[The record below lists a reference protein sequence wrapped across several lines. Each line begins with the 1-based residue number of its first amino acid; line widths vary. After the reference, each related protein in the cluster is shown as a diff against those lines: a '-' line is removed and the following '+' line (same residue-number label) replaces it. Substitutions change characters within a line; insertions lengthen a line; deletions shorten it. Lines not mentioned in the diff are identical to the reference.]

1 MAPRTLTQYAPIV
14 DVTEPGLFALLATAF
29 AFTFNSRNEAEPE
42 HQDVIFRATYDDRT
56 DPADLVWSSENE
68 LGTVIPLRQP
78 RQAMVV
84 GGSEAQAVKYGS
96 ITLDRPEALA
106 LPAGTPAGNA
116 IQTVA
121 QLTASQYMLINNG
134 SAGARLE
141 RFVVAADGTLS
152 AQSLVATLTGGADD
166 VFSVAGASTAGDA
179 LILHDADGGSL
190 SMQRYRASSDDLIA
204 LSEAQLVDLDTMNAP
219 VGIAHHGSTTFIAVD
234 NTPQSVPAL
243 YLLTITQNA
252 VAQLTSLGTVTA
264 MSGLS
269 AQGLMIDTPG
279 QAVIAASDG
288 RMWRVFYDVDTG
300 LGDAV
305 AMSKPNGLISPVSGL
320 AVLPPPA
327 AAGIRWMDVAD
338 FGASQR
344 VAVSV
349 TNADDDSDT
358 ATISRLRAGSDA
370 ITVIPTNEAIVLPT
384 SAEGVVSSYTGAE
397 GEIRVYRGSVRLT
410 EGVTFTR
417 VAVDSNLTATVNG
430 TTGAYSITN
439 LAAAADQANLVIRVE
454 VDGEFTIDKI
464 ITVTKAQQG
473 PRGSGIYSR
482 MVDPAVWSTAEA
494 NAATPG
500 ENRLGDRVTLFNEA
514 MSFAETRFWTGLAW
528 EELVE
533 VIDGS
538 LVVTGTIAGAALI
551 ADAITARELAA
562 SSVNAATAIFGEL
575 SVDHL
580 SADVINSRTIFDG
593 DSGDIDEWTLIT
605 PLVIRPED
613 WSHLLLIGGGG
624 DLLGIRISD
633 LFDAD
638 METYSIVNS
647 DGNTA
652 SFTILVDL
660 FGGTIA
666 SHTLD
671 RNYEVYI
678 PYGQNALGFEF
689 TNNRVDVYEIDLSDF
704 SEALLG
710 RTADNGSLETA
721 LRTIGANRERFVI
734 GSDLYAF
741 QGLDAFRIALSD
753 VTAIAASHTLDRNYE
768 VYIPYGQNALGFELI
783 DSRVDV
789 YEIDLSDFSE
799 ALLGRTADN
808 GSLETALRTIGA
820 NRERFVIGSDLYAFQ
835 GLDAFRIALSD
846 VTAIAAS
853 HTLDRNYEVYIPYG
867 QNALGF
873 EFTNNRVDVYEID
886 LSDFSEALLGRT
898 ADNGSL
904 ETALRSIGENRER
917 FVIGSD
923 LYAFQGLDAFELDLP
938 EEGNEATRL
947 TFDREGSTTFSLIGM
962 ILQRAPSDD

>member
-494 NAATPG
+494 NTATPG
-500 ENRLGDRVTLFNEA
+500 ENRLGDRVTLYNEA
-514 MSFAETRFWTGLAW
+514 ERFAETRFWTGLAW
-528 EELVE
+528 EVLVQ

-538 LVVTGTIAGAALI
+538 LVVQGTIAG
-551 ADAITARELAA
+551 
-562 SSVNAATAIFGEL
+562 NA
-575 SVDHL
+575 
-580 SADVINSRTIFDG
+580 
-593 DSGDIDEWTLIT
+593 
-605 PLVIRPED
+605 LVIG
-613 WSHLLLIGGGG
+613 SGLVVA
-624 DLLGIRISD
+624 
-633 LFDAD
+633 AD
-638 METYSIVNS
+638 GSLTV
-647 DGNTA
+647 
-652 SFTILVDL
+652 
-660 FGGTIA
+660 GGTIQ
-666 SHTLD
+666 SS
-671 RNYEVYI
+671 NYTAGEDGEGWLIDTAGNMIINAAYI
-678 PYGQNALGFEF
+678 RGMLGGFPPQ
-689 TNNRVDVYEIDLSDF
+689 RRRHQL
-704 SEALLG
+704 A
-710 RTADNGSLETA
+710 RH
-721 LRTIGANRERFVI
+721 LRRRLRGYSR
-734 GSDLYAF
+734 
-741 QGLDAFRIALSD
+741 LDAGGAVHHRAGRLVAPSAARRQRSFGGRPRRRPLRCGHGDLQHPQRGRKHSALHHSGRYVRRD
-753 VTAIAASHTLDRNYE
+753 YRLAHAGPETTRRSSPTGKTPWAS
-768 VYIPYGQNALGFELI
+768 
-783 DSRVDV
+783 
-789 YEIDLSDFSE
+789 
-799 ALLGRTADN
+799 
-808 GSLETALRTIGA
+808 
-820 NRERFVIGSDLYAFQ
+820 
-835 GLDAFRIALSD
+835 
-846 VTAIAAS
+846 
-853 HTLDRNYEVYIPYG
+853 
-867 QNALGF
+867 
-873 EFTNNRVDVYEID
+873 
-886 LSDFSEALLGRT
+886 
-898 ADNGSL
+898 
-904 ETALRSIGENRER
+904 
-917 FVIGSD
+917 
-923 LYAFQGLDAFELDLP
+923 
-938 EEGNEATRL
+938 
-947 TFDREGSTTFSLIGM
+947 
-962 ILQRAPSDD
+962 RAPAAGWTSTRST